1 MSSNG
6 QDSTLVTS
14 KPQFKSEHGL
24 SALQQAI
31 NELSAT
37 WLGHDGVIAVCDEV
51 RGHETVI
58 VVMVTDNRGTG
69 VPTSCNGYRVVVEDT
84 KHSTAEPVKS
94 VRKRTA
100 FNLSKFL
107 EFQAKAGCAITQ
119 EAATAL
125 WKEVMPSLTPAQKD
139 DILDAWGEVSKGDCR
154 PVIDTLYGGHKCSL
168 DYVCDK
174 IHAAHIKSQDFI
186 G

>member
-1 MSSNG
+1 MSSNR
-6 QDSTLVTS
+6 QDPTLVTS
-14 KPQFKSEHGL
+14 QPQFESEHGL
-24 SALQQAI
+24 SALQKAI
-31 NELSAT
+31 NELTAT

-58 VVMVTDNRGTG
+58 VVTVTDNRGTG
-69 VPTSCNGYRVVVEDT
+69 VPTSCNGYRVIVEEG
-84 KHSTAEPVKS
+84 KHFTAEPVKS

-100 FNLSKFL
+100 FNLAKFL
-107 EFQAKAGCAITQ
+107 EFQAKAGCATTQ

-168 DYVCDK
+168 DDVCDK
-174 IHAAHIKSQDFI
+174 IRSVYAPSQDFI